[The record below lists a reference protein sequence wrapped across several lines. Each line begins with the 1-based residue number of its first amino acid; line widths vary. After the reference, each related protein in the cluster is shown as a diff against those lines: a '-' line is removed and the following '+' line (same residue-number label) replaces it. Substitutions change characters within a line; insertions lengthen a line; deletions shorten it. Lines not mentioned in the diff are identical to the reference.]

1 MHFAKAGENLKARE
15 QRKAPQWYGSFCK
28 NEISYPDIEMREGK
42 RNYYFLC
49 MLENLS
55 GKRPAC
61 YEFSINKNSQD
72 QLIIV
77 FTIFWWEGCK
87 FARSLKQIKSFYMIT
102 YCPTMN
108 FAMIFISI
116 VHHYIN
122 FQFSR
127 DALILLFSICGLGR
141 YGRICRIDQ
150 G

>member
-77 FTIFWWEGCK
+77 FTIFWWEGCQ
-87 FARSLKQIKSFYMIT
+87 FTRSLKQIKSFLYD
-102 YCPTMN
+102 
-108 FAMIFISI
+108 
-116 VHHYIN
+116 YIL
-122 FQFSR
+122 S
-127 DALILLFSICGLGR
+127 
-141 YGRICRIDQ
+141 
-150 G
+150 